1 MSGELKIRTAGIA
14 DAAELLK
21 IYAPYVENTAISF
34 EYEVPSVEEFRD
46 RIRKTLERYPY
57 IVAEKNG
64 EILGYAYV
72 STFHA
77 RRAYDWSVETSIYIR
92 QDQKGRGLG
101 KKMYLA
107 LEDILK
113 KQHVSNLYACIAY
126 TEQEDAHL
134 TNDSMRFH
142 AHLGYRLAGTFRKCG
157 YKFGKWYDMI
167 WMEKMIGEHPD
178 EPEEFIR
185 FPELSDKSCFRGKA
199 ML

>member
-1 MSGELKIRTAGIA
+1 MSDEVKIRTADMG
-14 DAAELLK
+14 DAEELLK

-34 EYEVPSVEEFRD
+34 EYEVPSVDEFRD

-57 IVAEKNG
+57 IVAENNG

-72 STFHA
+72 SVFHA
-77 RRAYDWSVETSIYIR
+77 RKAYDWSVETSIYIR

-101 KKMYLA
+101 KKLYLA
-107 LEDILK
+107 IEDILK

-126 TEQEDAHL
+126 TEQEDEHL

-142 AHLGYRLAGTFRKCG
+142 EHLGYRLAGTFRKCG
-157 YKFGKWYDMI
+157 YKFEKWYDMI

-178 EPEEFIR
+178 EPEEFIC
-185 FPELSDKSCFRGKA
+185 FPEL
-199 ML
+199 

>member
-1 MSGELKIRTAGIA
+1 MSDEVKIRTADIG
-14 DAAELLK
+14 DAEELLK

-34 EYEVPSVEEFRD
+34 EYEVPSVDEFRD

-72 STFHA
+72 SVFHA
-77 RRAYDWSVETSIYIR
+77 RKAYDWSVETSIYIR
-92 QDQKGRGLG
+92 LDQKGRGLG
-101 KKMYLA
+101 KKLYLA
-107 LEDILK
+107 IEDILK

-126 TEQEDAHL
+126 TEQEDEHL

-142 AHLGYRLAGTFRKCG
+142 EHLGYRLAGTFRKCG

-167 WMEKMIGEHPD
+167 WMEKMIGKHPN
-178 EPEEFIR
+178 EPEEFIA
-185 FPELSDKSCFRGKA
+185 FSEF
-199 ML
+199 